1 MSSVTEPGRRSRQR
15 QRGPRLES
23 PVARLRMHA
32 HRWLV
37 LVAACAYGT
46 PYGGY
51 PGYGHRHGGGYYHG
65 RGHYGYTHRSGYR
78 HGYRGHCGY
87 GHRYGYRH

>member
-1 MSSVTEPGRRSRQR
+1 MRVEKGRRA
-15 QRGPRLES
+15 GKA
-23 PVARLRMHA
+23 V
-32 HRWLV
+32 LV
-37 LVAACAYGT
+37 LGLAALLLGACAYGT

-78 HGYRGHCGY
+78 QGYRGHSGY
-87 GHRYGYRH
+87 GHRYGYLH